1 MKIAFCG
8 YRSWASKILD
18 NLTEY
23 TREFNTGWEF
33 TNEENADIVLYYGW
47 SWKIPEEII
56 SKKPCFI
63 LHPSLLPKYRGG
75 SPLQHQIIAGEKQS
89 AVTILKANDKIDSGE
104 IYSQTKFSLD
114 GTLNEIFNRIAD
126 IGTKDTIDLINAIE
140 KGKYSPIAQDESQA
154 TTFKRRKP
162 EESEIN
168 FEDFKK

>member
-1 MKIAFCG
+1 MDGAGRFQ
-8 YRSWASKILD
+8 
-18 NLTEY
+18 
-23 TREFNTGWEF
+23 
-33 TNEENADIVLYYGW
+33 
-47 SWKIPEEII
+47 
-56 SKKPCFI
+56 KKSSQRNHVFI

-168 FEDFKK
+168 FEDFKNKTSKELYNFIRALQDPYPEPFIVCKDGKKLYITGAHL